1 MHLDVALCL
10 PHEAETVSLI
20 RGVIAG
26 ALETLGITDDC
37 VHDITLALSEACT
50 NVVHH
55 ADATDE
61 YEVRLQV
68 DDHRCE
74 ISVANTGA
82 GFDAASLRGVLADD
96 SSERGRGVSIM
107 EAVMDRVD
115 FVSEPESGSIVHL
128 VKLLEL
134 LPDGPMARLARPSD
148 STP

>member
-26 ALETLGITDDC
+26 ALQKLGITEDC
-37 VHDITLALSEACT
+37 MHDITLALSEACT
-50 NVVHH
+50 NVVDH
-55 ADATDE
+55 ADPDDE

-68 DDHRCE
+68 DDDRCE

-82 GFDAASLRGVLADD
+82 GFDAASLRGIPAEV

-107 EAVMDRVD
+107 DAVMDRVD

-128 VKLLEL
+128 VKMLDL
-134 LPDGPMARLARPSD
+134 LPDGPMARLARRRS
-148 STP
+148 